1 MSLHTAA
8 MASLDQA
15 QLSSLADGVD
25 DLAQRLSVMADDLVG
40 GPSNDAAGALFEAE
54 RSLRM
59 ATRAIERAR
68 RTVDG

>member
-1 MSLHTAA
+1 

-15 QLSSLADGVD
+15 QLSSLGDGID
-25 DLAQRLSVMADDLVG
+25 DLARRVAALAEQLDG
-40 GPSNDAAGALFEAE
+40 GANSDGANALYEAE

-68 RTVDG
+68 RALPT

>member
-1 MSLHTAA
+1 

-15 QLSSLADGVD
+15 QLSSLGDGID
-25 DLAQRLSVMADDLVG
+25 DLARRVAALAEQLDG
-40 GPSNDAAGALFEAE
+40 GANSDGANALYEAE

-68 RTVDG
+68 RALPA